1 MRDDK
6 LKSLLS
12 GKAQRSMV
20 SGPEEVKLSES
31 ISPVASIKVIGVGG
45 AGQNAVNRMIEA

>member
-12 GKAQRSMV
+12 SKAPKQAAA
-20 SGPEEVKLSES
+20 GPEEVKLSGA
-31 ISPVASIKVIGVGG
+31 ISPVASIKVIGVG
-45 AGQNAVNRMIEA
+45 

>member
-1 MRDDK
+1 MAVKREDK

-12 GKAQRSMV
+12 SKGTKATSTH
-20 SGPEEVKLSES
+20 EEVKLDKG

-45 AGQNAVNRMIEA
+45 G